1 MIKDIL
7 ESNEEVNIND
17 KEILAL
23 KEYFP
28 GCFRKD
34 GSFDVEKFTDK
45 LKDKVDFIKEGYE
58 LNFLGK
64 SYAKL
69 LASTESTTVIKPDI
83 DHNEKIE
90 NKNSENIY
98 ISGDNLDALKQL
110 LKSYSGKIK
119 CIYIDP
125 PYNTGSD
132 GFVYKDDFKF
142 TKEDLVERLSV
153 DEDQAQKI
161 IDMTSRGDSSHSAWL
176 TFMYPRLLLA
186 RDLLTTDG
194 VIFMSIDDNE
204 QSNLK
209 LLCDDIFGEDN
220 FQGMFVINS
229 SPSAIDYGHI
239 AKMHEYALMY
249 SKDSLKVSTNQIPE
263 KDKKFKYTDE
273 KGGFNIYPL
282 YNGNVAFNPKTR
294 PNLHYP
300 FYLNPNKEL
309 DNGFFEIGLEPQ
321 EGWVEVWPVVSKK
334 DGISRVWRWGKEQKS
349 RPNLNKEIV
358 GYLNE
363 DGEYRIVQKSR
374 LDKKTI
380 RSMLLDNNMSSRRG
394 TAEVQDLFERK
405 VFTFPK
411 PVELIKQFITAG
423 SDDDSY
429 ILDFFSGSATTAHA
443 VFKLNAESEDGGNRK
458 FIMVQIPEKCDEGSI
473 AYEEG
478 YNTINEIGIERIK
491 HAAKKIKEEYN
502 LDIPYGFKHY
512 ILCEPNKDTLDKI
525 ENFNPGLIELDNT
538 ILNDF
543 GYRTIVTTW
552 AVQDGY
558 GLNANIKTIDLGGY
572 TAYLCDK
579 HIYMINPGINDSNII
594 RLVEMFESEGE
605 FNPENIVLFGY
616 SFVSWTQVETLKN
629 NIKQLNKSE
638 KNLKVNIVTRY

>member
-1 MIKDIL
+1 
-7 ESNEEVNIND
+7 
-17 KEILAL
+17 
-23 KEYFP
+23 
-28 GCFRKD
+28 
-34 GSFDVEKFTDK
+34 
-45 LKDKVDFIKEGYE
+45 
-58 LNFLGK
+58 
-64 SYAKL
+64 
-69 LASTESTTVIKPDI
+69 
-83 DHNEKIE
+83 
-90 NKNSENIY
+90 
-98 ISGDNLDALKQL
+98 
-110 LKSYSGKIK
+110 
-119 CIYIDP
+119 
-125 PYNTGSD
+125 
-132 GFVYKDDFKF
+132 
-142 TKEDLVERLSV
+142 
-153 DEDQAQKI
+153 
-161 IDMTSRGDSSHSAWL
+161 MTNRGDSSHSAWL

-186 RDLLTTDG
+186 RDLLTPDG

-204 QSNLK
+204 QGDLK

-220 FQGMFVINS
+220 FQGMFVINA
-229 SPSAIDYGHI
+229 SPSAIDYGNM

-249 SKDSLKVSTNQIPE
+249 SKNPLEVSTNQIPE
-263 KDKKFKYTDE
+263 KDKKFKYTDDE
-273 KGGFNIYPL
+273 GGFNIYPL

-300 FYLNPNKEL
+300 FYLNPNKQL

-380 RSMLLDNNMSSRRG
+380 RSMLLDNSMSSRRG
-394 TAEVQDLFERK
+394 TADVQELFGSK

-443 VFKLNAESEDGGNRK
+443 VVKLNAESEDGGNRK
-458 FIMVQIPEKCDEGSI
+458 FIMVQLPEKCSEDSI

-478 YNTINEIGIERIK
+478 YKTISEMGIARIK
-491 HAAKKIKEEYN
+491 LAAAKIKEEYN
-502 LDIPYGFKHY
+502 LDTTYGFKHY
-512 ILCEPNKDTLDKI
+512 TLYEPSDKTLDKI

-538 ILNDF
+538 ILSNF
-543 GYRTIVTTW
+543 GFSTVITTW

-558 GLNANIKTIDLGGY
+558 GFNADIKTIDLGGY
-572 TAYLCDK
+572 FAYLCDK
-579 HIYMINPGINDSNII
+579 HIYMVDPGITDSNII
-594 RLVEMFESEGE
+594 NLIEMFEAEGE

-616 SFVSWTQVETLKN
+616 SFVSWTQIETLKN
-629 NIKQLNKSE
+629 NIKQLNNSE
-638 KNLKVNIVTRY
+638 KNLKVNVVTRY